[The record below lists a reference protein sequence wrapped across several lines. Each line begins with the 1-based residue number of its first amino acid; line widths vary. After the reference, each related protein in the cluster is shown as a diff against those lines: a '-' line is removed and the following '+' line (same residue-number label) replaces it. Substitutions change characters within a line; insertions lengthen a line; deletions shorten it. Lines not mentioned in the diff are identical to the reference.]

1 MSRPIKLTQ
10 ELIDECRQDF
20 EKALSLTKLSDGKLS
35 FTKAFSCGD
44 RKAVVYFSAEA
55 WAKMTMLIKEF
66 DKEVAWHG
74 DARRTEDE
82 SLDEY
87 VIDDIVVYPQ
97 EVTGATVEMDTEKYA
112 LWIQENIEDERFN
125 HIYMQGHSHVN
136 MGTSPS
142 SVDLNHQEESLGMLG
157 DNDFYIFMIWNKS
170 FASTN
175 KIYDLKKNVMFEDKD
190 ITVKIIGQNEGL
202 DEFIKNAKDMVKSKS
217 YAYGGQSGYGGYYNQ
232 GYKMKKDLLNSM
244 NFTHDEAAEETPV
257 SACGITLGV
266 VTTVRVICALGVSN
280 FVKYIRGKGLNKLII
295 CDSFQPLLDAF

>member
-1 MSRPIKLTQ
+1 
-10 ELIDECRQDF
+10 
-20 EKALSLTKLSDGKLS
+20 
-35 FTKAFSCGD
+35 
-44 RKAVVYFSAEA
+44 
-55 WAKMTMLIKEF
+55 MTMLIKEF
-66 DKEVAWHG
+66 DKEIACMVSHVELKMN
-74 DARRTEDE
+74 RLT
-82 SLDEY
+82 SMSSMTF
-87 VIDDIVVYPQ
+87 VVYPQ

-142 SVDLNHQEESLGMLG
+142 SVDLNHQEEILGMLG

-232 GYKMKKDLLNSM
+232 GY
-244 NFTHDEAAEETPV
+244 
-257 SACGITLGV
+257 
-266 VTTVRVICALGVSN
+266 
-280 FVKYIRGKGLNKLII
+280 RGAPGW
-295 CDSFQPLLDAF
+295 CSV

>member
-10 ELIDECRQDF
+10 DYIDECRKDF
-20 EKALSLTKLSDGKLS
+20 EKALQLTKLSDGKLS
-35 FTKAFSCGD
+35 FTKTFTCGD
-44 RKAVVYFSAEA
+44 RKASVYFSAEA
-55 WAKMTMLIKEF
+55 WAKMVMLIKEF

-74 DARRTEDE
+74 VARRGDDE
-82 SLDEY
+82 TLDEY
-87 VIDDIVVYPQ
+87 IIDDIVVYPQ

-142 SVDLNHQEESLGMLG
+142 SVDLNHQEEILGMLG

-202 DEFIKNAKDMVKSKS
+202 DEFIKNAKDMVKIKS
-217 YAYGGQSGYGGYYNQ
+217 YTYSAPGGYTGYYSGQ
-232 GYKMKKDLLNSM
+232 GYMGAPAGTPYNPLAEKAGADKDAGKPRSRIGAGWYGKN
-244 NFTHDEAAEETPV
+244 THQESFPGFDDEDEYDPYKH
-257 SACGITLGV
+257 LGG
-266 VTTVRVICALGVSN
+266 R
-280 FVKYIRGKGLNKLII
+280 
-295 CDSFQPLLDAF
+295 Q

>member
-1 MSRPIKLTQ
+1 
-10 ELIDECRQDF
+10 
-20 EKALSLTKLSDGKLS
+20 
-35 FTKAFSCGD
+35 
-44 RKAVVYFSAEA
+44 
-55 WAKMTMLIKEF
+55 MTMLIKEF

-74 DARRTEDE
+74 VARRTEDE

-142 SVDLNHQEESLGMLG
+142 SVDLNHQEEILGMLG

-232 GYKMKKDLLNSM
+232 GYRGLRQVLR
-244 NFTHDEAAEETPV
+244 TIRLRV
-257 SACGITLGV
+257 SST
-266 VTTVRVICALGVSN
+266 TRRTVRKKKTRISHL
-280 FVKYIRGKGLNKLII
+280 VKRTRERNPEPELELVGMDRMPAKN
-295 CDSFQPLLDAF
+295 Q